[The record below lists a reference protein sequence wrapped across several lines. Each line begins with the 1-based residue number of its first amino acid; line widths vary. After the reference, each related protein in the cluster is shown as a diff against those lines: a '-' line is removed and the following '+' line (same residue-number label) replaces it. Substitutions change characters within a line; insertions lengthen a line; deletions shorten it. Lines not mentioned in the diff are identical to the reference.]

1 MGYAARSMVV
11 LGIDAGGTRTLGLLA
26 DAQGRVLRSA
36 RGPGANLQSAGE
48 LEVEKVLH
56 QVIEDALG
64 EAAVRPAAICLGMA
78 GVDRPGDADTI
89 RAILARIGYRARALV
104 VNDALIALE
113 AGLPGAPGIVIISG
127 TGSIAYGR
135 DEAGHAARAGG
146 LGYILSD
153 EGSGYWLGREALRAV
168 VRAADGRGAQTAL
181 TPAVLAHHQLARPS
195 DLVRVVY
202 ARGTGPGDIAALSR
216 EVDAAAGAGDAIA
229 LGLIEQAAVELV
241 AMAESVAAQL
251 GLRAPAV
258 LLSGGTLHG
267 ATRLRARTVSRLAE
281 RLPGCGVR
289 LLEAEPAAGAVR
301 LALEVAADRVAVPTY
316 RVAAR

>member
-1 MGYAARSMVV
+1 MARMAATVV

-26 DAQGRVLRSA
+26 DEHGRVLASA

-56 QVIEDALG
+56 HVIEDALG
-64 EAAVRPAAICLGMA
+64 EIAARPTAICLGMA

-89 RAILARIGYRARALV
+89 RAILTRIGYRARALV

-113 AGLPGAPGIVIISG
+113 AGLPGAPGLVIISG

-135 DEAGHAARAGG
+135 DEAGRAARAGG
-146 LGYILSD
+146 LGYVLSD

-168 VRAADGRGAQTAL
+168 VRAADGRGPQTAL
-181 TPAVLAHHQLARPS
+181 TTAVLARHELTRAS

-202 ARGTGPGDIAALSR
+202 ARGAAPSVIAALAR
-216 EVDAAAGAGDAIA
+216 EVEAVADAGDPIAQALIDQAAA
-229 LGLIEQAAVELV
+229 ELV

-251 GLRAPAV
+251 ALRAPAV

-267 ATRLRARTVSRLAE
+267 AARLRARTVARLGERLA
-281 RLPGCGVR
+281 GCSVR

-301 LALEVAADRVAVPTY
+301 LALDVAAGRVAVPTY
-316 RVAAR
+316 RATPP